1 MKTLGI
7 KRKYEALDYAT
18 KNLPPNKKKE
28 VRKRKKRKRIK
39 EKLGK
44 GMKKG

>member
-7 KRKYEALDYAT
+7 KRKCETLDYVT
-18 KNLPPNKKKE
+18 KNLPPKKKN
-28 VRKRKKRKRIK
+28 IK

-44 GMKKG
+44 GMKKS